1 MADEEKTETAT
12 PKRREEARKKG
23 QVAKSMEL
31 GSAFVLVAG
40 FGMLAFY
47 GPFMYS
53 YMQKYMRWMYSPLIL
68 VHMSRLN
75 EQNVAF
81 LCLDMFVFTIK
92 ILAPVVLT
100 IMVVALFVNYMQVG
114 LKVTPQAIKPMFN
127 KLNPLSG
134 IKRMFSLRSITE
146 LVKSLLKISL
156 IGYICFS
163 TIRGALPQF
172 VNMTIMEIPE
182 ALSFFSVTTI
192 TLVMKVALLLIFLSI
207 LDYAYQKFDFEKS
220 IKMTKQEI
228 KDEYKQREGDPL
240 VRRRIRE
247 KQREMAVRRMMSSVP
262 HADVVI
268 TNPTELAIALQYVA
282 DDMHA
287 PKVVAK
293 GGGVVAEK
301 IRQVAKENG
310 VPIIENKPLA
320 QSLFKLTDVG
330 DFVPPQLFKAVAE
343 ILAYVY
349 NLDRKKH
356 SFGI

>member
-1 MADEEKTETAT
+1 
-12 PKRREEARKKG
+12 
-23 QVAKSMEL
+23 MEL
-31 GSAFVLVAG
+31 GSAFVLLAG
-40 FGMLAFY
+40 FSALALY
-47 GPFMYS
+47 GP
-53 YMQKYMRWMYSPLIL
+53 YMFVYTQRYMRWMYSPLIL
-68 VHMSRLN
+68 VHMSHLN
-75 EQNVAF
+75 ERNVAF
-81 LCLDMFVFTIK
+81 FCMDMFVFSAK
-92 ILAPVVLT
+92 ILAPVVLA
-100 IMVVALFVNYMQVG
+100 ILVIALFANYMQVG

-134 IKRMFSLRSITE
+134 LKRIFSLRSITE
-146 LVKSLLKISL
+146 LLKSLFKISL
-156 IGYICFS
+156 ISYLCFS
-163 TIRGALPQF
+163 TIRGVLPQF
-172 VNMTIMEIPE
+172 VNMTTMEIGE
-182 ALSFFSVTTI
+182 GLTLFAVTTI
-192 TLVMKVALLLIFLSI
+192 TLVMKVAMLMIFLAV
-207 LDYAYQKFDFEKS
+207 LDFAYQRYDFEKS
-220 IKMTKQEI
+220 IKMTKQEV

-247 KQREMAVRRMMSSVP
+247 KQREMAVRRMMSAIP
-262 HADVVI
+262 QADVII

-282 DDMHA
+282 DEMHA

-301 IRQVAKENG
+301 IRQVAKDNG

-330 DFVPPQLFKAVAE
+330 DYVPPQLFKAVAE